1 MSRFYITG
9 GTQRKG
15 ANAETEWFSYAEAII
30 LELDTEDNSLRRV
43 ASYVTP
49 PENRPDE
56 ENCNIVFKAGTI
68 HDGKF
73 HICTQTEIVSY
84 SLPEMKLSSVVSHP
98 WFNDMH
104 HVTVNERGNFLVAN
118 TGLDMVAE
126 VSPDGEALREY
137 PVLDEDIW
145 ERFDR
150 DRDYR
155 KVLTTKPH
163 LAHPN
168 YVFEYDG
175 EIWASRLIQKDAV
188 CVTAAGRTIGPM
200 VSMVHD
206 GNIEGDDIYF
216 TSVNGH
222 VSIAELATGNV
233 KSVYDLSALSNSDKT
248 LGWCRGLH
256 VLDRDRVLVGFSR
269 LRPSKFKE
277 NLSWVKH
284 RMGLHDNAG
293 RMPTRVA
300 CYNLTDSV
308 LEWEVDLEPDGM
320 NAVFSILPAGS
331 SHGSRG

>member
-9 GTQRKG
+9 GEQRKG
-15 ANAETEWFSYAEAII
+15 ANADTEWFSYAEAVI
-30 LELDTEDNSLRRV
+30 LELDTDDKSLRRI

-49 PENRPDE
+49 PENRPDDT
-56 ENCNIVFKAGTI
+56 NSNIVFKAGTI
-68 HDGKF
+68 HDGQL

-84 SLPEMKLSSVVSHP
+84 SLPEMKLAGTVSHP

-104 HVTVNERGNFLVAN
+104 HVTVNDQGNFLVAN
-118 TGLDMVAE
+118 TGLDMVME
-126 VSPDGEALREY
+126 VSPSGEVLNDY

-145 ERFDR
+145 QRFDR
-150 DRDYR
+150 NKDYR

-188 CVTAAGRTIGPM
+188 CVTAADRTIGPM

-206 GNIEGDDIYF
+206 GNIAGDDIYF

-222 VSIAELATGNV
+222 VSIADLATGKV
-233 KSVYDLSALSNSDKT
+233 KSVYDLRTISKSDKT

-256 VLDRDRVLVGFSR
+256 ILDQDRVLVGFSR

-277 NLSWVKH
+277 NLGWVKH

-293 RMPTRVA
+293 RMATRVA
-300 CYNLTDSV
+300 CYDLKRSV
-308 LEWEVDLEPDGM
+308 LEWEVDLEPGGL

-331 SHGSRG
+331 SNGIRG